1 MKKALLAA
9 EVSVECVI
17 MAFDEMDRNR
27 DQLVTYEEFRYYV
40 SQVPGI
46 DVSKLINVE
55 NLSHMMTTSD
65 GQRLEQWRDTWLT
78 KANSADEK
86 ISIED
91 AVDCLR
97 ENARQKLSAAI
108 IRGLKTQM
116 DVNADGMIEFFE
128 FARACEKILVD
139 SNTLKLPRTKSVI
152 DHNTRLQ
159 TDEQDNQQVSDLDV
173 DLERDEYDGQY
184 ELDRNYQAQRDYQ

>member
-1 MKKALLAA
+1 
-9 EVSVECVI
+9 
-17 MAFDEMDRNR
+17 
-27 DQLVTYEEFRYYV
+27 
-40 SQVPGI
+40 
-46 DVSKLINVE
+46 
-55 NLSHMMTTSD
+55 
-65 GQRLEQWRDTWLT
+65 
-78 KANSADEK
+78 
-86 ISIED
+86 
-91 AVDCLR
+91 
-97 ENARQKLSAAI
+97 
-108 IRGLKTQM
+108 M

-173 DLERDEYDGQY
+173 DLERDEYDGQD